1 MELHSNK
8 LNGFKEKFHK
18 LRGAFQGNNSLTK
31 HNQSIF
37 SLHIRNLISLDDVS
51 EKQFLLF
58 LQVIM
63 RRKT

>member
-8 LNGFKEKFHK
+8 LNGFKEEFHK

-37 SLHIRNLISLDDVS
+37 SFHIRNLIALDDVL
-51 EKQFLLF
+51 EKHEKENI
-58 LQVIM
+58 V
-63 RRKT
+63 TA